1 MKKHQAPNSK
11 FQINS
16 NIQCSNFGI
25 FGHCNLKFIWSL
37 VLGIWNFKTRIYPSF
52 IFIFALCSLLFTF
65 NFSSAHAAGAQ
76 NSFTE
81 SLTTSGV
88 VDTTPPSVPTG
99 LAATAISQSEIDLV
113 WNPSTDNVAV
123 GGYVVF
129 RDSTAI
135 ATTTSVSF
143 ADTLLTASTTYTYA
157 IEAFDTSYNY
167 SGLSTPVSTS
177 TLPIPPTPTSTP
189 TSTIPVIGQGSTN
202 SGSSMI
208 YNVHISAD
216 SGNAIV
222 SFLTTLPAQSTV
234 SYGLTPDYEIGSIS
248 SVLYDTSH
256 QVILSGLDPETHYYV
271 QITANA
277 ANGSQSSFIT
287 EFTTAGLPG
296 TPLPNPSDFRAVPT
310 TNAIDLSWT
319 NTTDPR
325 ANEVRIVRSE
335 TFFPSDQFDGVP
347 IYEGPGQSFRDANVT
362 AGKTYY
368 YAIFSEGANGLFSSG
383 VLAKARIPL
392 PGEVVSFATSTNP
405 FAGITFATT
414 NPMIAGLT
422 LADFQF
428 IQESKQLAIAGNNI
442 IGVNGEENM
451 TIRLPYNKVPQIL
464 KTIAVTLNDPTDP
477 SKAFIFLLRANAD
490 KTFYEASIGPL
501 GRTGIFPLTVTILD
515 YQNQGLKQLS
525 GSLAALAIGAYP
537 TVKGFNQTWF
547 WIGLIILI
555 IILLILAVWR
565 RKDGKKQT
573 MPDGR
578 QGSKDGSEKVA
589 VPVIQTQTI

>member
-113 WNPSTDNVAV
+113 WSPSTDNVAV
-123 GGYVVF
+123 GGYVLY
-129 RDSTAI
+129 RDSNAI
-135 ATTTSVSF
+135 ATTTATNF
-143 ADTLLTASTTYTYA
+143 ADTLLTASTTYTYNVQ
-157 IEAFDTSYNY
+157 AFDTSYNY
-167 SGLSTPVSTS
+167 SALSAPVSTS
-177 TLPIPPTPTSTP
+177 TLPVPIIPLTPTSTP
-189 TSTIPVIGQGSTN
+189 PVTGQGGTN
-202 SGSSMI
+202 SGSSLI

-347 IYEGPGQSFRDANVT
+347 IYEGPGQSFRDTSAV

-392 PGEVVSFATSTNP
+392 LGEIISFATSTNP
-405 FAGITFATT
+405 FAGITFVQNV

-442 IGVNGEENM
+442 IGVNGQENM

-464 KTIAVTLNDPTDP
+464 KTIATTLNDPTDS
-477 SKAFIFLLRANAD
+477 SKAFIFLLRANTD
-490 KTFYEASIGPL
+490 KTYYEASIGPL
-501 GRTGIFPLTVTILD
+501 GRTGIFPLTITILD

-537 TVKGFNQTWF
+537 MVKGFNPTWL
-547 WIGLIILI
+547 WIGLALLVV
-555 IILLILAVWR
+555 ILLVIAAMWKKDKEN
-565 RKDGKKQT
+565 RK
-573 MPDGR
+573 
-578 QGSKDGSEKVA
+578 EKREKRNEEGNKIV